1 MKRRERIDTLIDAHV
16 ALRQK
21 EKAANERRLQRYVE
35 LFAVR
40 SRSRRGRSEI
50 TPHLREVPIPRMKK
64 LFRQ

>member
-1 MKRRERIDTLIDAHV
+1 MKKRERIDTLIDAHV

-21 EKAANERRLQRYVE
+21 EKAANERSLHRYVE

-40 SRSRRGRSEI
+40 SRSHRGRSEI
-50 TPHLREVPIPRMKK
+50 TAHFRGVQIPRMKK